1 MALNLFKDNVPSIQD
16 PANQIWKQIN
26 SAVFRW

>member
-26 SAVFRW
+26 SFFS

>member
-16 PANQIWKQIN
+16 PANQIRKQIN
-26 SAVFRW
+26 SAVFR